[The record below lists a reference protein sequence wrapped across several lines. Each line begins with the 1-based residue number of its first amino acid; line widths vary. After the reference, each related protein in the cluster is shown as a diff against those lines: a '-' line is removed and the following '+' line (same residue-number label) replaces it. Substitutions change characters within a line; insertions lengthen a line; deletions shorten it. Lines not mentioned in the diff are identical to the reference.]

1 MQVIENKGVEL
12 CRKTNH
18 GLAPF
23 SVTQKLLRVRGKQ
36 SWMEQLNQA
45 LTVYGELDQQARQI
59 RDGINSSLSVRIR
72 IVRKR
77 VNLPPCV
84 PGSHVSHQYL
94 LWYLDSTK
102 NGKRT
107 FSSLKWGD
115 VINVMN
121 DANLTLDER
130 RPYYQANLLVINLNE
145 ALRAAV
151 QQVCAGADALH
162 KIMEMGD
169 TGNLLA
175 DFVQEA

>member
-1 MQVIENKGVEL
+1 MQVIENTGVEL

-18 GLAPF
+18 VLTPF

-59 RDGINSSLSVRIR
+59 RDGINSTLSVRIR
-72 IVRKR
+72 IARKR

-84 PGSHVSHQYL
+84 PGSNVSHQYL
-94 LWYLDSTK
+94 IWYLDSTK

-107 FSSLKWGD
+107 FTSLKWGE
-115 VINVMN
+115 VISVM
-121 DANLTLDER
+121 DGANLTLDER

-151 QQVCAGADALH
+151 QQVCAAADVLH

-169 TGNLLA
+169 TGNLLVDA
-175 DFVQEA
+175 PLEA